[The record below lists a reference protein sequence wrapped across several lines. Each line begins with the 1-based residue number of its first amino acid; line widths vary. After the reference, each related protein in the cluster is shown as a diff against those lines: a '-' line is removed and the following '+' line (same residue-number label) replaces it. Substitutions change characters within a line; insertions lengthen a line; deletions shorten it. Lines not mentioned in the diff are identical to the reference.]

1 MEIFNIKNLSFTYP
15 DSETP
20 ALESI
25 NLNVNPGDFIL
36 LIGESG
42 CGKTTLLRMLKKEL
56 TPYGKTSG
64 EIFYKGKKIKE
75 INQYISASE
84 IGFIMQDPDSQIVT
98 DKVYSELA
106 FGLENLGYNNTE
118 IRLKVSEFAS
128 YFGLSKL
135 FNKDTNSLS
144 GGEKQLLNLASVMA
158 MNPDVIILDE
168 PTSQLDPIA
177 ATEFINTIKRLNN
190 DLGLTVI
197 IAEHHLQELFA
208 IADKVAVMESSKLIY
223 FDTPKDIVPKLRNH
237 KISKALP
244 ASARIFNSLS
254 ESGECPLTV
263 RDGRKFLQKN
273 YNDIDEKI
281 KVDCKVS
288 IESVIACKDI
298 WFRYSKEG
306 ADVLKNCDFNVYKGE
321 LYALLGEN
329 GCGKSTLLKCISK
342 NIKPYRGKIDTFGN
356 KVGFLPQNPKNLF
369 VKDSLEEDF
378 KLINYSYLELLKMF
392 NIEHLLNKHP
402 YDLSGGELQKAGIV
416 KVLLTNPEVLLLDE
430 PTKGL
435 DSFSK
440 EELGKILLSLN
451 KSGLTIFMVTHDVEF
466 AAEYANRCGLLFDGN
481 ITAENDS
488 NSFFTNNNFYT
499 TTSAR
504 ISRNILKNAVT
515 VNDVVTLCKS
525 NELKKVNNND

>member
-1 MEIFNIKNLSFTYP
+1 MEILNIKNLSFTYP

-25 NLNVNPGDFIL
+25 NLNVNSGDFIL

-177 ATEFINTIKRLNN
+177 ASDFINTIKTINN
-190 DLGLTVI
+190 DFGVTVI
-197 IAEHHLQELFA
+197 IAEHHLQELFS
-208 IADKVAVMESSKLIY
+208 IADKVAVMEEGRLINC
-223 FDTPKDIVPKLRNH
+223 DTPRNIIPKLKNH
-237 KISKALP
+237 NINKALP
-244 ASARIFNSLS
+244 AYVRIYNSLS
-254 ESGECPLTV
+254 SKGECPLTV
-263 RDGRKFLQKN
+263 KEGRKFLQKN
-273 YNDIDEKI
+273 YSNINNEIKI
-281 KVDCKVS
+281 EYKTSKDLAVV
-288 IESVIACKDI
+288 CKDI
-298 WFRYSKEG
+298 WFRYSK
-306 ADVLKNCDFNVYKGE
+306 DSTDILRNCDFKVYKGE

-329 GCGKSTLLKCISK
+329 GSGKSTLLKCISK
-342 NIKPYRGKIDTFGN
+342 TIKPYRGKIDTLKN
-356 KVGFLPQNPKNLF
+356 KVAYLPQNPKNLF
-369 VKDSLEEDF
+369 VKDSLEEDL
-378 KLINYSYLELLKMF
+378 KLANNSYKELLITL
-392 NIEHLLNKHP
+392 NIEHLIKKHP
-402 YDLSGGELQKAGIV
+402 YDLSGGELQKAAIA
-416 KVLLTNPEVLLLDE
+416 KVLLTSPDILLLDE

-435 DSFSK
+435 DSFAK
-440 EELGKILLSLN
+440 DELGKMFLN
-451 KSGLTIFMVTHDVEF
+451 LTKTGLTIIMVTHDVEF
-466 AAEYANRCGLLFDGN
+466 AGEYANRCGLLFDGN
-481 ITAENDS
+481 ITAENYT
-488 NSFFTNNNFYT
+488 NPFFTNNNFFT
-499 TTSAR
+499 TASAR

-515 VNDVVTLCKS
+515 VEDIIYLCQRCNGETGDS
-525 NELKKVNNND
+525 YD